1 MVHEGHRQRMLQK
14 LEEGG
19 VTLDHELLEILLFN
33 AYPRKNTNPVAHAL
47 LSAFGSL
54 KGVFEADLEGLTE
67 IEGVGE
73 NVAAYIKCV
82 AACAK
87 PAYSAE
93 AEEKRLKNYGD
104 FKDFTAARLRSKE
117 EEVLEL
123 YFLERNGRVKYVFS
137 RTDLERHY
145 VSLGRN
151 EVPAVMASIKP
162 YGMIIAHNHLTGGS
176 RPSERDDSFTCEMA
190 SLCRLYGV
198 TLFDHCIY
206 ASDNDIYSYFS
217 ADRLITL
224 NIST

>member
-1 MVHEGHRQRMLQK
+1 MEHEGHRQRMLQK

-47 LSAFGSL
+47 LGACGSL
-54 KGVFEADLEGLTE
+54 RGVFDADLDELKK

-93 AEEKRLKNYGD
+93 TEEKHLKNYGD
-104 FKDFTAARLRSKE
+104 FKDFTAARLRTKKD
-117 EEVLEL
+117 EVLEL
-123 YFLERNGRVKYVFS
+123 YFIERNGKVKYVFS
-137 RTDLERHY
+137 RTDLEQHY

-151 EVPAVMASIKP
+151 EIPAVIASIQP
-162 YGMIIAHNHLTGGS
+162 YGMVIAHNHLMGGS
-176 RPSERDDSFTCEMA
+176 RPSERDDRFTCEMA
-190 SLCRLYGV
+190 SLCKLYGV
-198 TLFDHCIY
+198 KLFDHCIY

-217 ADRLITL
+217 ADRFIAL